1 MTDSHGKMRTTVEI
15 YGEQY
20 TIVGD
25 KNHQHI
31 REVSRLV
38 DEKMNEIKGLN
49 PYLDTKRL
57 AVLTA
62 VNIVNEY
69 VMIKKELEEVKKK
82 LREEE

>member
-1 MTDSHGKMRTTVEI
+1 MTDSHGKIRTTVEI

-25 KNHQHI
+25 KSHQHI
-31 REVSRLV
+31 REVSNLV
-38 DEKMNEIKGLN
+38 DEKMSEIKGLN

-69 VMIKKELEEVKKK
+69 VMIKKELEEMKKK

>member
-1 MTDSHGKMRTTVEI
+1 MADSQGKIRTTVEI
-15 YGEQY
+15 HGEQY

-25 KNHQHI
+25 KSHQHI
-31 REVSRLV
+31 REVSNLV
-38 DEKMNEIKGLN
+38 DEKMNEIKGMS

-69 VMIKKELEEVKKK
+69 VMIKKELKELKKK

>member
-1 MTDSHGKMRTTVEI
+1 MTDSHDKVRTTVDI

-20 TIVGD
+20 KIVGD
-25 KNHQHI
+25 KSHQHI
-31 REVSRLV
+31 QEVSTIV
-38 DEKMNEIKGLN
+38 DEKMREIKGMN

-69 VMIKKELEEVKKK
+69 VMIKKELEELKKK

>member
-1 MTDSHGKMRTTVEI
+1 MTDSHGKIRTTVEI

-25 KNHQHI
+25 ESHQHI
-31 REVSRLV
+31 REVSNLV
-38 DEKMNEIKGLN
+38 DDKMSEIKGLN

-69 VMIKKELEEVKKK
+69 VMIKKELEEMKKK

>member
-1 MTDSHGKMRTTVEI
+1 MTDSHGKIRTTVEI

-25 KNHQHI
+25 KSHQHI
-31 REVSRLV
+31 REVSNLV
-38 DEKMNEIKGLN
+38 DEKMSEIKSLN

-69 VMIKKELEEVKKK
+69 VMIKKELEEMKKK